1 MAVVYYVRTRTK
13 RSQGYVLS
21 SSSTVR
27 SGGQVKNGFLSSLN
41 NISGSNNYTTIDHQE
56 KMRKVRQHQQEV
68 ADLRAKEGAKKR
80 NEKEAEE
87 RERKNNIS
95 KIKPSTNN
103 DNNGKRLDGSA
114 SNNSGIN
121 PVQSW
126 NSTTPSR
133 GNPTV

>member
-1 MAVVYYVRTRTK
+1 
-13 RSQGYVLS
+13 
-21 SSSTVR
+21 
-27 SGGQVKNGFLSSLN
+27 
-41 NISGSNNYTTIDHQE
+41 
-56 KMRKVRQHQQEV
+56 MRKVRQHQQEV

-103 DNNGKRLDGSA
+103 NNNGKRLGGSA

-121 PVQSW
+121 PVQPW
-126 NSTTPSR
+126 NSTAPSR
-133 GNPTV
+133 GNPNV